1 MKLSP
6 LGLLR
11 KTVGRNRQSESL
23 VQFKPL
29 SGLPEVTGHNE
40 EDIPWAVVVEDQPG
54 PGISQAQPAIQRQTQ
69 GAPPI
74 PVLVVLP
81 IMVALMALVLAE

>member
-11 KTVGRNRQSESL
+11 KTVGTNRQTESL

-29 SGLPEVTGHNE
+29 SGLPETTEISE
-40 EDIPWAVVVEDQPG
+40 EDIPWAVIVEDQPG
-54 PGISQAQPAIQRQTQ
+54 SGISQAQPAIQRQTH

-81 IMVALMALVLAE
+81 IMIALMALVLAE

>member
-6 LGLLR
+6 WGLLR
-11 KTVGRNRQSESL
+11 KTVGTNRQTESL

-29 SGLPEVTGHNE
+29 RGLPEVTGINE
-40 EDIPWAVVVEDQPG
+40 EDIPWAVIVEDKPG
-54 PGISQAQPAIQRQTQ
+54 SGISQAQASVQRRTH

-74 PVLVVLP
+74 PVLVILP
-81 IMVALMALVLAE
+81 IMIALMALVLAE